1 MPVTRSP
8 IQSRWSAFR
17 AAGHDSAPTMPTD
30 PSGMS
35 LLPEIS
41 GTRCQLAKFANL
53 KWQWAPPT
61 GNPAPAGTVVPG
73 GQARPLPRGESMTV
87 EPKVVAAIDLSTR
100 GGFAWAAKSRLND
113 DPLTRQVTS
122 APGPAGAL
130 AGGPENLAAI
140 ASYLRETRMAAL
152 ADIAEAGG
160 TAEAEIRWCITIP
173 AIWDERERNA
183 TRRAARDA
191 GFPDDDERVL
201 LLSAGP
207 EAAALPC
214 QPGLDNRIIVPAN
227 PALAVLEGAVH
238 YAYDPRAFAGR
249 RSKYTY
255 GLALAMPWEPGV
267 DSPMR
272 KFRDKDQAMM
282 CRDRFAV
289 AVRRLERVAVDEP
302 FPFVIEPSFAASAQV
317 TVQLFRAR
325 AASPRYTDEE
335 GCEPAG
341 ELAVDVSETVGQ
353 AERPLA
359 VLLRFGSSQIQV
371 EAIDLTTSKKF
382 RAAVGFEQMP

>member
-1 MPVTRSP
+1 
-8 IQSRWSAFR
+8 
-17 AAGHDSAPTMPTD
+17 
-30 PSGMS
+30 
-35 LLPEIS
+35 
-41 GTRCQLAKFANL
+41 
-53 KWQWAPPT
+53 
-61 GNPAPAGTVVPG
+61 
-73 GQARPLPRGESMTV
+73 MTV
-87 EPKVVAAIDLSTR
+87 EPKVVVAIDLSTR
-100 GGFAWAAKSRLND
+100 GGFAWAVKSPLND

-130 AGGPENLAAI
+130 ASCPEDPAAI
-140 ASYLRETRMAAL
+140 TSYLREARMAAL
-152 ADIAEAGG
+152 ADITAAGGAPEAG
-160 TAEAEIRWCITIP
+160 IRWCITIP
-173 AIWDERERNA
+173 ATWDERERGA
-183 TRRAARDA
+183 MRQAARGA
-191 GFPDDDERVL
+191 GFPDDDQRVL
-201 LLSAGP
+201 LLPAGP

-214 QPGLDNRIIVPAN
+214 QPGLGNRILVPAN

-255 GLALAMPWEPGV
+255 GLALAMPWEAGV

-272 KFRDKDQAMM
+272 KFRDKDHAMM

-302 FPFVIEPSFAASAQV
+302 FPFVIEPSFADSARV
-317 TVQLFRAR
+317 TVQLFRTR
-325 AASPRYTDEE
+325 AADPRYTDEE
-335 GCEPAG
+335 GCDPVG

-359 VLLRFGSSQIQV
+359 VLLHFGSSQIQV

-382 RAAVGFEQMP
+382 RAAVGFEQVP